1 MTNQYNPFKDNRA
14 EQMRDLWKYYVPISI
29 IDESGKPVVVEG
41 GRGSGKTMLFQC
53 NSWRQ
58 VLAQLKKQEYPI
70 SKMFEMHPFI
80 GIYYRVDTTFVAS
93 MSGRDNNNWSSIF
106 ETYFSICILQEV
118 LDMLIVFNKELLF
131 NQNSIKNFVR
141 SYSKRFNPDSNSED
155 LLQFRNETEDYLD
168 RIEDSINGASRID
181 VPRLVK
187 AHRLIRDLCISC
199 SRLLGRD
206 ILYKIFIDEYET
218 LLEDQQRVVNTLIK
232 HSTLPVIFNIGMRPE
247 GMKTCQ
253 TISKT
258 ETIEPPHDYQQL
270 HLRIDTKR
278 YLEILREICRKRI
291 CLGKE
296 LGKIPE
302 NAPEEIEYY
311 LGKYNM
317 DDEIKRIVS
326 SNRIPSYLSEL
337 REIIKKKGA
346 KEKLDANF
354 IDECIRTLCDSAPR
368 LNSRLHY
375 ILLNKKTHYT
385 PTVKYLY
392 DAYVSNNKKYMSWMH
407 NMKFGI
413 VFLLAKDYEK
423 AKLYYG
429 FDVFAALSSNIVRY
443 FLELCEHAFRI
454 AFLDDY
460 NWDKPI
466 DPTVQSEAAKYV
478 SEYKIV
484 DIGSYEPFGK
494 ELRIFIQF
502 LGQIFNKLHISQFT
516 TLGEP
521 EPNHFYTKDLALSD
535 SIKKLLSSA
544 IMWNVL
550 QTGEPTKRKQSMF
563 SPETVDYYL
572 NKIYAPYFGISYRN
586 KRKIQ
591 INVKV
596 LEGLLS
602 GDADVA
608 KKSFYLYF
616 KDSKNNVSVSDTSI
630 KQLTLF
636 EKL

>member
-14 EQMRDLWKYYVPISI
+14 EQMRDLWKYYVPISV

-58 VLAQLKKQEYPI
+58 VLSQLEKQKCTI
-70 SKMFEMHPFI
+70 SKMFEMHSFI

-93 MSGRDNNNWSSIF
+93 MSGRDNKNWPAVF

-118 LDMLIVFNKELLF
+118 LDMLIVLNEELLF
-131 NQNSIKNFVR
+131 NQNSIKNFVH
-141 SYSKRFNPDSNSED
+141 SYSKRFNPNSNSED
-155 LLQFRNETEDYLD
+155 LSQFRNETEDYLD
-168 RIEDSINGASRID
+168 RIEDFINGASRID
-181 VPRLVK
+181 MLRLVK
-187 AHRLIRDLCISC
+187 AHRLIKELCISC
-199 SRLLGRD
+199 NKLLGKD

-218 LLEDQQRVVNTLIK
+218 LLQYQQRIVNTLIK

-247 GMKTCQ
+247 GMKTRQ

-258 ETIEPPHDYQQL
+258 EIIEPPNDYQQI
-270 HLRIDTKR
+270 HLRIDTNR

-302 NAPEEIEYY
+302 TAPEEIEYY
-311 LGKYNM
+311 LGNYNI
-317 DDEIKRIVS
+317 DDEIESIVS
-326 SNRIPSYLSEL
+326 SINIPLYISEL
-337 REIIKKKGA
+337 REIIKKRGT
-346 KEKLDANF
+346 KEKLDDDF
-354 IDECIRTLCDSAPR
+354 INECISTLCDLAPP

-385 PTVKYLY
+385 PTVKDLY
-392 DAYVSNNKKYMSWMH
+392 DAYVKKNKKYMSWMH

-423 AKLYYG
+423 VKMYYG

-460 NWDKPI
+460 NWNKPI
-466 DPTVQSEAAKYV
+466 DPTIQAEAAKYV

-484 DIGSYEPFGK
+484 DIESYEPFGK
-494 ELRIFIQF
+494 ELRIFVQF
-502 LGQIFNKLHISQFT
+502 LGLIFNKLHISQFT

-521 EPNHFYTKDLALSD
+521 EPNHFYTKDLTLSA

-572 NKIYAPYFGISYRN
+572 NKIYVPYFGISYRN

-591 INVKV
+591 INVQI

-608 KKSFYLYF
+608 KQSFHQYF
-616 KDSKNNVSVSDTSI
+616 KILRTMYRYPTRLYNN
-630 KQLTLF
+630 
-636 EKL
+636 